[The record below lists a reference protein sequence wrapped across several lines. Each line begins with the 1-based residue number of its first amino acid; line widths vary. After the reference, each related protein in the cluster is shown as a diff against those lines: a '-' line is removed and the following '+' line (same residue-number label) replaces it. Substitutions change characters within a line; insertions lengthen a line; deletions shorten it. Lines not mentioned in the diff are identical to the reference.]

1 MRRGSVRK
9 PLQRAADR
17 RRVEHL
23 TTNEIVAWLEARLAT
38 DPALRRSIK
47 RVLAA
52 LRKAEV
58 AAPRRRRRV
67 G

>member
-1 MRRGSVRK
+1 M
-9 PLQRAADR
+9 
-17 RRVEHL
+17 

-38 DPALRRSIK
+38 DPALRKSIK

-58 AAPRRRRRV
+58 AAPKRRRLV

>member
-1 MRRGSVRK
+1 MRK
-9 PLQRAADR
+9 PLQRAAER
-17 RRVEHL
+17 RPVEHL

-38 DPALRRSIK
+38 DPALRRSMK

-52 LRKAEV
+52 LGKAEI
-58 AAPRRRRRV
+58 AAPKRRRRV

>member
-1 MRRGSVRK
+1 
-9 PLQRAADR
+9 
-17 RRVEHL
+17 
-23 TTNEIVAWLEARLAT
+23 VAWLEARLAT